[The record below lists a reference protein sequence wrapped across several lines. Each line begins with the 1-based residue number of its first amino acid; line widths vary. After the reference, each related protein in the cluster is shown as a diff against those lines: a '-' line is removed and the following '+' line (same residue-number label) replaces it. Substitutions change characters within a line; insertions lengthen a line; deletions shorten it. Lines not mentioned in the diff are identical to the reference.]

1 MVNLLFDVWILF
13 VFVKN
18 MVFYDEMSIKGDE
31 FCGFEFNSLEN
42 M

>member
-13 VFVKN
+13 VFVRN

-31 FCGFEFNSLEN
+31 FRGFEFNSLEN